1 MDSRHDTRGLS
12 PDFYIDPD
20 LFAQQRCKVL
30 GRSWHYLASSSSL
43 GEQAGSVSPQVLL
56 PGSLDEPVVLL
67 RHEGGGESCLSNVCS
82 HRAAEVVLEPG
93 IVSQLRCPYHGRC
106 FGLDGRLR
114 SAPGFADP
122 SGDLEPV
129 QLARLGP
136 FLFAALEATQPFPSL
151 DPRLVPL
158 PWDELRLD
166 ASLSSSWSVRAHW
179 ALYVENYLEGL
190 HIPFVHPGL
199 SGALDWKRYRYEEFD
214 GGSLQVGIAAP
225 GEPAF
230 AGEERVAGW
239 YLWLFPTTM
248 LNIYPW
254 GVSLNRVLPVSS
266 ELTRIEFEAWQWNP
280 SLSGVG
286 AGSGL
291 DVVEREDEVVVES
304 VARGLRSLRA
314 RRSEYSPE
322 HERGLQHFHSQ
333 LRELL

>member
-129 QLARLGP
+129 PSPPLSPRLLLG
-136 FLFAALEATQPFPSL
+136 LLRSHALPAFRFFFGFFCSLPSPPWPQSPQPFSAPLS
-151 DPRLVPL
+151 PL
-158 PWDELRLD
+158 PPTPPTLVSPSSARPAYAGFVSTL
-166 ASLSSSWSVRAHW
+166 ASPTVVCH
-179 ALYVENYLEGL
+179 ALAWLGL
-190 HIPFVHPGL
+190 
-199 SGALDWKRYRYEEFD
+199 
-214 GGSLQVGIAAP
+214 
-225 GEPAF
+225 
-230 AGEERVAGW
+230 
-239 YLWLFPTTM
+239 
-248 LNIYPW
+248 
-254 GVSLNRVLPVSS
+254 
-266 ELTRIEFEAWQWNP
+266 
-280 SLSGVG
+280 
-286 AGSGL
+286 GSGL
-291 DVVEREDEVVVES
+291 
-304 VARGLRSLRA
+304 ARPGKQPGSYQLA
-314 RRSEYSPE
+314 EASP
-322 HERGLQHFHSQ
+322 HPTSHK
-333 LRELL
+333 